1 VATQV
6 DSSNNKRNN
15 ENFIY
20 LKKWDK
26 TPVSIIFELN
36 TGDI

>member
-1 VATQV
+1 VG
-6 DSSNNKRNN
+6 SNNKINN
-15 ENFIY
+15 ENCIY

-26 TPVSIIFELN
+26 TAVATIFELN